1 MQRPLRLLVPIGRA
15 TTTWARLPDVVA
27 TVGDDLGLW
36 QVCGGCDPG
45 AGVGA
50 VLTWTEHRV
59 ALLAPRVGSALY
71 AKRLLGATRCS
82 RYSLFLHRLHG
93 KIPRALYDDGPVTAD
108 PGDDG
113 RPVFVV
119 VAPAGLALL
128 AATPWPTPQ
137 RLLPALF
144 GLTLVASGMIQVV
157 GFDRPLQ
164 LPLHFVGQ
172 GRVAQ
177 PPTPAIARLY
187 MHPQLSVNAARGT
200 RQA

>member
-1 MQRPLRLLVPIGRA
+1 MHVTARIFLLRMVNKVVHIALQRAIA
-15 TTTWARLPDVVA
+15 T
-27 TVGDDLGLW
+27 G
-36 QVCGGCDPG
+36 
-45 AGVGA
+45 
-50 VLTWTEHRV
+50 
-59 ALLAPRVGSALY
+59 RVGIEPTA
-71 AKRLLGATRCS
+71 RFDGEVGR
-82 RYSLFLHRLHG
+82 FLHRLHG

-137 RLLPALF
+137 RLLPALC
-144 GLTLVASGMIQVV
+144 GLTLVASGLIQVV
-157 GFDRPLQ
+157 GFDRPRH